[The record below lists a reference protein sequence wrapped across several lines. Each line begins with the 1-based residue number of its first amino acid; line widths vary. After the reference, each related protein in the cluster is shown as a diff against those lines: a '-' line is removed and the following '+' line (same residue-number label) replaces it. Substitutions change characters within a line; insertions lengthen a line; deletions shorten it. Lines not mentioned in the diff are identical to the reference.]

1 MLNKAKFKKQ
11 RKAMLNKA
19 IELGFKNSLEAENA
33 GFGVELKK
41 AFDNEKYKQTGT
53 SNKADLPSE
62 MLGAT
67 RFVKGSKAAKN
78 FMAKLRAQRSIGGW
92 AKGNTRMIE
101 MDEKPFKKLKNVRVK
116 RKKDGVF
123 KEFRVLPKVSKLAL
137 MGINYS
143 LDKRG
148 RLV

>member
-1 MLNKAKFKKQ
+1 MPNFKKGS
-11 RKAMLNKA
+11 A
-19 IELGFKNSLEAENA
+19 EA
-33 GFGVELKK
+33 KK
-41 AFDNEKYKQTGT
+41 
-53 SNKADLPSE
+53 
-62 MLGAT
+62 
-67 RFVKGSKAAKN
+67 

-92 AKGNTRMIE
+92 TKGQTRMIE
-101 MDEKPFKKLKNVRVK
+101 VSEAPKRNVKNVRVK